1 MVAIAVAIITVI
13 FATAYKN
20 QDILKA
26 AIISGSI
33 GGTLILAILIF
44 FLIDRHNCSIFLK
57 GEKLEFVIKKFYYD
71 ESNEQVGYD
80 FELLTEPGVTYH
92 RNTTVLFY
100 GLEPDLI
107 HGYAYAL
114 DNNLE
119 VDDDSLFK
127 MIPES
132 NNTWNEENNEE
143 EMYQNEPTDEDLESP
158 MSEESKESPQQ
169 EDTQLDSNQV
179 QRDYHEDVIIV
190 DDDPTERKNEDPVE
204 KIVDQDGDDDWSR
217 AI

>member
-1 MVAIAVAIITVI
+1 M
-13 FATAYKN
+13 
-20 QDILKA
+20 
-26 AIISGSI
+26 
-33 GGTLILAILIF
+33 
-44 FLIDRHNCSIFLK
+44 
-57 GEKLEFVIKKFYYD
+57 
-71 ESNEQVGYD
+71 
-80 FELLTEPGVTYH
+80 
-92 RNTTVLFY
+92 
-100 GLEPDLI
+100 I

-143 EMYQNEPTDEDLESP
+143 EMYQNEPTNEDLESP
-158 MSEESKESPQQ
+158 MSEPKESPQQ
-169 EDTQLDSNQV
+169 EDAQLDSNQV

-190 DDDPTERKNEDPVE
+190 DDDPTERKDEDPVE